1 MLVYN
6 TLLLFSMISK
16 RFTFAGIYKWGG
28 LLTFYEICFMCFYV
42 TCAFQQRWT
51 CLLISMFGFSSVD
64 TSQVIKCRTTHMVL
78 RWMCVSGA
86 AGAADRLREAVFLTQ
101 QQHPLSGAL
110 QYPSAGK
117 QSDQVRI
124 LYSKQKK
131 LHTIIKITIGNQWQL
146 QKWLLDSFFCPCLPN
161 AKSNSQS
168 VICGLSSPS
177 GVIITQKGHL
187 PSPWDN
193 SSNDGSVFC
202 RFGLLP
208 LSMSNLHKSK
218 SSSRASSHQ
227 LVSVTFGIWCSL
239 LLIYVLTSTTYFS
252 CSLFVPFWGNVFCCL
267 PSCFEPK
274 NTRQVCVHVCVW
286 L

>member
-146 QKWLLDSFFCPCLPN
+146 QKWLLDSFF
-161 AKSNSQS
+161 
-168 VICGLSSPS
+168 
-177 GVIITQKGHL
+177 
-187 PSPWDN
+187 
-193 SSNDGSVFC
+193 
-202 RFGLLP
+202 LP
-208 LSMSNLHKSK
+208 LF
-218 SSSRASSHQ
+218 A
-227 LVSVTFGIWCSL
+227 
-239 LLIYVLTSTTYFS
+239 
-252 CSLFVPFWGNVFCCL
+252 
-267 PSCFEPK
+267 
-274 NTRQVCVHVCVW
+274 
-286 L
+286 